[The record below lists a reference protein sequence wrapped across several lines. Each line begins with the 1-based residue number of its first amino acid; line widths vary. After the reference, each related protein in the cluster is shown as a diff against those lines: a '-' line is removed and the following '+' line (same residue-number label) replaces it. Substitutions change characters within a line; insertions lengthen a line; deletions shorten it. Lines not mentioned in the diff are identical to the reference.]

1 MIVKATHRFEDELQ
15 DIIESPYCPQYLKK
29 SVKSTLSQISTFPE
43 SFPVR
48 HFDRPK
54 LREWRVCVIKK
65 YVVLYFIQNGVAY
78 VDHIYHGMQSF
89 DKLLESQR
97 IRRKFVVYAH
107 SI

>member
-29 SVKSTLSQISTFPE
+29 SVKSALSQISTFPE

-54 LREWRVCVIKK
+54 DRKAGAPAGRDRKA
-65 YVVLYFIQNGVAY
+65 GVPAGI
-78 VDHIYHGMQSF
+78 D
-89 DKLLESQR
+89 
-97 IRRKFVVYAH
+97 RKAGSPRGH
-107 SI
+107 